1 MFVNVAFSYSKSER
15 RCCSVREK
23 KEVNVQIGSQVKIAR
38 ERMKMTQEQLA
49 EKLERSP
56 QFVSDIERGVVGVS
70 IPTLKNLCLA
80 LGVSSDSILFAEVP
94 GRGYDA
100 INEKCRSLSDEQFKL
115 LLDIIGKYVEAVN
128 L

>member
-23 KEVNVQIGSQVKIAR
+23 KELNVQIGSQVRIAR

-49 EKLERSP
+49 EKLECSP

-80 LGVSSDSILFAEVP
+80 LGVSSDRILFAEVP

>member
-1 MFVNVAFSYSKSER
+1 M
-15 RCCSVREK
+15 REK
-23 KEVNVQIGSQVKIAR
+23 KELNVQIGSQVRIAR

-80 LGVSSDSILFAEVP
+80 LGVSSDSILFAKAS